1 MLCAF
6 EVSCTGHSNENPT
19 QSLVS
24 GHVNFSDEVTAAFR
38 LCDGVMIFVDASEGV
53 SCLIRTFFYYSQ
65 EKLAFSSLDFSFLI
79 SSFFFL
85 SLSFY
90 SHQISSLFSPP
101 LSLSFLQFSSL
112 LSSPLFPSHF
122 FTSSVQFSFLFSPPL
137 PSYSAHSALI
147 IPFSHRFLSDLFSC
161 RTTVMPDLWFGYCV
175 IFSVDLKMVRSGM
188 GSTYHPILNTLCFS
202 CIYCDFSFPF
212 R

>member
-79 SSFFFL
+79 SSFFFSLFL
-85 SLSFY
+85 SIPIRFLLFSLLLSPYHFFSFLLSFLLL
-90 SHQISSLFSPP
+90 SSLLISSPVLFSSLF
-101 LSLSFLQFSSL
+101 FS
-112 LSSPLFPSHF
+112 
-122 FTSSVQFSFLFSPPL
+122 PL
-137 PSYSAHSALI
+137 PSPL
-147 IPFSHRFLSDLFSC
+147 
-161 RTTVMPDLWFGYCV
+161 TVA
-175 IFSVDLKMVRSGM
+175 
-188 GSTYHPILNTLCFS
+188 TLL
-202 CIYCDFSFPF
+202 
-212 R
+212 